1 VANKAIRRNDSMNK
15 KKAVAMFLT
24 AAFTLTSSVPVLAD
38 GKDITVTVPNYGFE
52 EDDDTSSVPES
63 KEAVVN
69 EDGSTTYTL
78 TKKQQK
84 EWKKAVRSNFDD
96 YIKDILD
103 DDTNY
108 PNVEDITYNNDM
120 TEFEIDLATTNIAQ
134 SELFIGYI
142 ALFTAPVYQQV
153 NGVAEKDVDY
163 KVTVKDSST
172 GEETVTTYAE
182 NKADWES
189 LNDSFTMYSE
199 DTQE

>member
-1 VANKAIRRNDSMNK
+1 MNK
-15 KKAVAMFLT
+15 KKVAAMLLT
-24 AAFTLTSSVPVLAD
+24 ATFTLTSSVPVLAG
-38 GKDITVTVPNYGFE
+38 GKDVTVTVPSYGFE
-52 EDDDTSSVPES
+52 EDDDTSSVPEA

-84 EWKKAVRSNFDD
+84 EWKKAVKSNFDD

-172 GEETVTTYAE
+172 GEETVSTYAE

-189 LNDSFTMYSE
+189 FNDSFTMYSE

>member
-1 VANKAIRRNDSMNK
+1 MNK
-15 KKAVAMFLT
+15 KRSIVMLLT
-24 AAFTLTSSVPVLAD
+24 ATLVSTSSVPVLAG

-52 EDDDTSSVPES
+52 EDDDTSSVPEA

-84 EWKKAVRSNFDD
+84 EWKKAVKSNFDD

-153 NGVAEKDVDY
+153 NGVEEKDVDY

-172 GEETVTTYAE
+172 GEETVSTYAE

>member
-1 VANKAIRRNDSMNK
+1 MNK

-24 AAFTLTSSVPVLAD
+24 ATFTLTSSVPVLAG
-38 GKDITVTVPNYGFE
+38 GKDVAVTVPNYGFE
-52 EDDDTSSVPES
+52 EDDDTSSVPEA
-63 KEAVVN
+63 KETVVN

-84 EWKKAVRSNFDD
+84 EWKKAVKSNFDD
-96 YIKDILD
+96 HIKDILD

-153 NGVAEKDVDY
+153 NGVEEKDVDY

-172 GEETVTTYAE
+172 GEETVSTYAE

-189 LNDSFTMYSE
+189 FNDSFTVYSE

>member
-1 VANKAIRRNDSMNK
+1 MNK

-24 AAFTLTSSVPVLAD
+24 ATFTLTSSVPVLAG
-38 GKDITVTVPNYGFE
+38 GKDVTVTVPSYGFE
-52 EDDDTSSVPES
+52 EDDDTSSVPEA

-84 EWKKAVRSNFDD
+84 EWKKAVKSNFDD

-172 GEETVTTYAE
+172 GEETVSTYAE

-189 LNDSFTMYSE
+189 LNDSFTMCSE

>member
-1 VANKAIRRNDSMNK
+1 MNK

-24 AAFTLTSSVPVLAD
+24 ATFTLTSSVPVLAG
-38 GKDITVTVPNYGFE
+38 GKDVTVTVPSYGFE
-52 EDDDTSSVPES
+52 EDDDTSSVPEA

-84 EWKKAVRSNFDD
+84 EWKKAVKSNFDD

-172 GEETVTTYAE
+172 GEETVSTYAE

-199 DTQE
+199 YTQE

>member
-1 VANKAIRRNDSMNK
+1 MNK
-15 KKAVAMFLT
+15 KKAAAMFLT
-24 AAFTLTSSVPVLAD
+24 ATFTLTSSVPVLAG
-38 GKDITVTVPNYGFE
+38 GKDVTVTVPNYGFE
-52 EDDDTSSVPES
+52 EDDDTSSVPEA

-84 EWKKAVRSNFDD
+84 EWKKAVKSNFDD

-153 NGVAEKDVDY
+153 NGVEEKDVDY

-172 GEETVTTYAE
+172 GEETVSTYAE

>member
-1 VANKAIRRNDSMNK
+1 MNK

-24 AAFTLTSSVPVLAD
+24 ATFTLTSSIPVLAG
-38 GKDITVTVPNYGFE
+38 GKDVTVTVPNYGFE

-84 EWKKAVRSNFDD
+84 EWKKAVKSNFDD

-163 KVTVKDSST
+163 KATVKDSST
-172 GEETVTTYAE
+172 GEETVSTYAE

>member
-1 VANKAIRRNDSMNK
+1 MNK
-15 KKAVAMFLT
+15 KKAAAMFLT
-24 AAFTLTSSVPVLAD
+24 ATFTLTSSIPVLAG
-38 GKDITVTVPNYGFE
+38 GKDVTITVPNYGFE
-52 EDDDTSSVPES
+52 EDDDTSSVPET

-84 EWKKAVRSNFDD
+84 EWKKAVKSNFDD

-108 PNVEDITYNNDM
+108 PNVEDITYNDAM
-120 TEFEIDLATTNIAQ
+120 TEFEIDLSTTNVAQ
-134 SELFIGYI
+134 SEFFIGYI

-189 LNDSFTMYSE
+189 FSDSFTMHSE

>member
-1 VANKAIRRNDSMNK
+1 MNK
-15 KKAVAMFLT
+15 KKAAAMFLT
-24 AAFTLTSSVPVLAD
+24 ATFTLTSSVPVLAG
-38 GKDITVTVPNYGFE
+38 GKDVTVTVPNYGFE
-52 EDDDTSSVPES
+52 EDDDTSSVPEA

-84 EWKKAVRSNFDD
+84 EWKKAVKSNFDD

-153 NGVAEKDVDY
+153 NGVEEKDVDY

-172 GEETVTTYAE
+172 GEETVSTYAAVSYTHLRAHE
-182 NKADWES
+182 
-189 LNDSFTMYSE
+189 TG
-199 DTQE
+199 

>member
-1 VANKAIRRNDSMNK
+1 MNK

-24 AAFTLTSSVPVLAD
+24 ATFTLTSSIPVLA
-38 GKDITVTVPNYGFE
+38 GEKDVTVTVPNYGFE

-84 EWKKAVRSNFDD
+84 EWKKAVKSNFDD

-153 NGVAEKDVDY
+153 NGVEEKDVDY

>member
-1 VANKAIRRNDSMNK
+1 MNK

-24 AAFTLTSSVPVLAD
+24 ATFTLTSSVPVLAG
-38 GKDITVTVPNYGFE
+38 GKDVTVTVPSYGFE
-52 EDDDTSSVPES
+52 EDDDTSSVPEA

-84 EWKKAVRSNFDD
+84 EWKKAVKSNFDD

-153 NGVAEKDVDY
+153 NGVEEKDVDY
-163 KVTVKDSST
+163 KATVKDSST

>member
-1 VANKAIRRNDSMNK
+1 MNK
-15 KKAVAMFLT
+15 KKAAAMFLT
-24 AAFTLTSSVPVLAD
+24 ATFTLTSSVPVLAG
-38 GKDITVTVPNYGFE
+38 GKDVTVTVPNYGFE
-52 EDDDTSSVPES
+52 EDDDTSSVPEA
-63 KEAVVN
+63 KETVVN
-69 EDGSTTYTL
+69 EDGSITYTL

-84 EWKKAVRSNFDD
+84 EWKKAVKSNFDD

-172 GEETVTTYAE
+172 GEETVSTYAE

>member
-1 VANKAIRRNDSMNK
+1 MNK
-15 KKAVAMFLT
+15 KKAATMFLT
-24 AAFTLTSSVPVLAD
+24 ATFALTSSVPVLAG
-38 GKDITVTVPNYGFE
+38 GKDVTVTVPNYGFE
-52 EDDDTSSVPES
+52 EDDDTSSVPEA

-84 EWKKAVRSNFDD
+84 EWKKAVKSNFDD

-103 DDTNY
+103 DDANY

-153 NGVAEKDVDY
+153 NGVEEKDVDY
-163 KVTVKDSST
+163 KVTVKDFST
-172 GEETVTTYAE
+172 GEETVLTYAE

-189 LNDSFTMYSE
+189 FNDSFTMHSE

>member
-1 VANKAIRRNDSMNK
+1 MNK
-15 KKAVAMFLT
+15 KKAAAMFLT
-24 AAFTLTSSVPVLAD
+24 ATFTLTSSVPVLAG
-38 GKDITVTVPNYGFE
+38 GKDVTVTVPSYGFE
-52 EDDDTSSVPES
+52 EDDDTSSVPET

-84 EWKKAVRSNFDD
+84 EWKKAVKSNFDD

-172 GEETVTTYAE
+172 DEETVSTYAE

>member
-1 VANKAIRRNDSMNK
+1 MNK
-15 KKAVAMFLT
+15 KKAVTIFLT
-24 AAFTLTSSVPVLAD
+24 ATFTLTSSVPVLAG
-38 GKDITVTVPNYGFE
+38 GKDVTVTVPSYGFE
-52 EDDDTSSVPES
+52 EDDDTSSVPEA

-84 EWKKAVRSNFDD
+84 EWKKAVKSNFDD

-153 NGVAEKDVDY
+153 NGVEEKDVDY

>member
-1 VANKAIRRNDSMNK
+1 MNK

-24 AAFTLTSSVPVLAD
+24 ATFTLTSSIPVLAG
-38 GKDITVTVPNYGFE
+38 GKDVTVTVPNYEFE

-84 EWKKAVRSNFDD
+84 EWKKAVKSNFDD

-108 PNVEDITYNNDM
+108 PNVKDITYNDTM
-120 TEFEIDLATTNIAQ
+120 TEFEIDLASTNLAQ
-134 SELFIGYI
+134 SEFFIGYI

-153 NGVAEKDVDY
+153 NGVAEEDVDY

-189 LNDSFTMYSE
+189 LNDSFTMYSK

>member
-1 VANKAIRRNDSMNK
+1 MNK

-24 AAFTLTSSVPVLAD
+24 ATFTLTSSVPVLAG
-38 GKDITVTVPNYGFE
+38 GKDVTVTVPSYGFE
-52 EDDDTSSVPES
+52 EDDDTSSVPEA

-84 EWKKAVRSNFDD
+84 EWKKAVKSNFDD

-153 NGVAEKDVDY
+153 NGVTEKDVDY

-172 GEETVTTYAE
+172 GEETVSTYAE

>member
-1 VANKAIRRNDSMNK
+1 MNK

-24 AAFTLTSSVPVLAD
+24 ATFTLTSSVPVLAG
-38 GKDITVTVPNYGFE
+38 GKDVTVTVPNYGFE
-52 EDDDTSSVPES
+52 EDDDTSSVPEA

-84 EWKKAVRSNFDD
+84 EWKKAVKSNFDD

-108 PNVEDITYNNDM
+108 PNVEDITYNNNM
-120 TEFEIDLATTNIAQ
+120 TEFEIDLTTTNTTQ

-153 NGVAEKDVDY
+153 NGIAEKDVDY

-172 GEETVTTYAE
+172 GEETVSTYAE
-182 NKADWES
+182 NKSDWES
-189 LNDSFTMYSE
+189 FNDSFSMYTE
-199 DTQE
+199 DAQE

>member
-1 VANKAIRRNDSMNK
+1 MNK

-24 AAFTLTSSVPVLAD
+24 ATFTLTSSIPVLAG
-38 GKDITVTVPNYGFE
+38 GKDVTVTVPNYGFE

-84 EWKKAVRSNFDD
+84 EWKKAVKSNFDD

-172 GEETVTTYAE
+172 GEETVSTYAE

>member
-1 VANKAIRRNDSMNK
+1 MNK

-24 AAFTLTSSVPVLAD
+24 ATFTLTSSVPVLAG
-38 GKDITVTVPNYGFE
+38 GKDVTVTVPSYGFE
-52 EDDDTSSVPES
+52 EDDDTSSVPEA

-84 EWKKAVRSNFDD
+84 EWKKVVKSNFDD

-172 GEETVTTYAE
+172 GEETVSTYAE

>member
-1 VANKAIRRNDSMNK
+1 MNK

-24 AAFTLTSSVPVLAD
+24 ATFTLTSSVPVLAG
-38 GKDITVTVPNYGFE
+38 GKDVAVTVPNYGFE
-52 EDDDTSSVPES
+52 EDDDTSSVPEA
-63 KEAVVN
+63 KETVVN

-84 EWKKAVRSNFDD
+84 EWKKAVKSNFDD

-153 NGVAEKDVDY
+153 NGVEEKDVDY

-172 GEETVTTYAE
+172 REETVSTYAE

-189 LNDSFTMYSE
+189 FNDSFTMYSE

>member
-1 VANKAIRRNDSMNK
+1 MNK

-24 AAFTLTSSVPVLAD
+24 ATFTLTSSVPVLAG
-38 GKDITVTVPNYGFE
+38 GKDVTVTVPSYGLE
-52 EDDDTSSVPES
+52 EDDDTSSVPEA

-84 EWKKAVRSNFDD
+84 EWKKAVKSNFDD

-153 NGVAEKDVDY
+153 NGVEEKDVDY

>member
-1 VANKAIRRNDSMNK
+1 MK
-15 KKAVAMFLT
+15 KKTIAMFLT
-24 AAFTLTSSVPVLAD
+24 AALALTSSVPVLAG
-38 GKDITVTVPNYGFE
+38 GKDITVTVPDYGFE
-52 EDDDTSSVPES
+52 EDDDTSSVPEA
-63 KEAVVN
+63 KETVVN

-84 EWKKAVRSNFDD
+84 EWKKTVKSNFDD

-108 PNVEDITYNNDM
+108 PNVEDITYNDDM
-120 TEFEIDLATTNIAQ
+120 TEFEIDLASTNLAQ
-134 SELFIGYI
+134 SEFFIGYI

-172 GEETVTTYAE
+172 GEETVSTYAE

-189 LNDSFTMYSE
+189 FNDSFNMYSE

>member
-1 VANKAIRRNDSMNK
+1 MNK

-24 AAFTLTSSVPVLAD
+24 ATFTLTFSVPVLAG
-38 GKDITVTVPNYGFE
+38 GKDVAVTVPNYGFE
-52 EDDDTSSVPES
+52 EDDDTSSVPEA
-63 KEAVVN
+63 KETVVN

-84 EWKKAVRSNFDD
+84 EWKKAVKSNFDD

-153 NGVAEKDVDY
+153 NGVEEKDVDY

-172 GEETVTTYAE
+172 GEETVSTYAE

-189 LNDSFTMYSE
+189 FNDSFTVYSE

>member
-1 VANKAIRRNDSMNK
+1 MNK

-24 AAFTLTSSVPVLAD
+24 ATFTLTSSVPVLAG
-38 GKDITVTVPNYGFE
+38 GKDVTVTVPSYGFE
-52 EDDDTSSVPES
+52 EDDDTSSVPEA

-84 EWKKAVRSNFDD
+84 EWKKAVKSNFDD

-120 TEFEIDLATTNIAQ
+120 TEFQIDLATTNIAQ

-172 GEETVTTYAE
+172 GEETVSTYAE

>member
-1 VANKAIRRNDSMNK
+1 MNK
-15 KKAVAMFLT
+15 KKAAAMFLT
-24 AAFTLTSSVPVLAD
+24 ATFTLTSSIPVLAG
-38 GKDITVTVPNYGFE
+38 GKDVTITVPNYGFE
-52 EDDDTSSVPES
+52 EDDDTSSVPEA

-84 EWKKAVRSNFDD
+84 EWKKAIKSNFDD

-108 PNVEDITYNNDM
+108 PNVEDITYNDAM
-120 TEFEIDLATTNIAQ
+120 TEFEIDLSTTNVAQ
-134 SELFIGYI
+134 SEFFIGYI

-163 KVTVKDSST
+163 KVTIKDSST

-189 LNDSFTMYSE
+189 LNDSFAMYSE
-199 DTQE
+199 DAQE

>member
-1 VANKAIRRNDSMNK
+1 MNK
-15 KKAVAMFLT
+15 KKAAAMFLT
-24 AAFTLTSSVPVLAD
+24 ATFTLTSSVPALAG
-38 GKDITVTVPNYGFE
+38 GKDVTVTVPSYGFE
-52 EDDDTSSVPES
+52 EDDDTSSVPEA

-84 EWKKAVRSNFDD
+84 EWKKTVKSNFDD
-96 YIKDILD
+96 YIKGILD
-103 DDTNY
+103 DHTNY
-108 PNVEDITYNNDM
+108 PSVEDITYNDTM
-120 TEFEIDLATTNIAQ
+120 TEFKIDLVSTNLAQ

-172 GEETVTTYAE
+172 GEETVSTYAE

>member
-1 VANKAIRRNDSMNK
+1 MNK

-24 AAFTLTSSVPVLAD
+24 ATFTLTSSVPVLAG
-38 GKDITVTVPNYGFE
+38 GKGVTVTVPNYGFE
-52 EDDDTSSVPES
+52 EDDDTSSVPEA

-84 EWKKAVRSNFDD
+84 EWKKAVKSNFDD

-153 NGVAEKDVDY
+153 NGAEEKDVDY

-172 GEETVTTYAE
+172 GEETVSTYAE

-189 LNDSFTMYSE
+189 FNDSFTMYSE
-199 DTQE
+199 GTQE

>member
-1 VANKAIRRNDSMNK
+1 MNK
-15 KKAVAMFLT
+15 KKAAAMFLT
-24 AAFTLTSSVPVLAD
+24 ATFTLTSSVPVLAG
-38 GKDITVTVPNYGFE
+38 GKDVTVTIPNYGFE
-52 EDDDTSSVPES
+52 EDDDTSSVPEA

-84 EWKKAVRSNFDD
+84 EWKKAVKSNFDD

-172 GEETVTTYAE
+172 GEETVSTYAE